1 MYKKNGYYYILMPSG
16 GVEDGW
22 QSCLRSRSVYG
33 PYEYKIVMHQGNSAV
48 NGPHQGGWVTSS
60 DGRDWFI
67 HFQDVIELGRIVH
80 LQPMCFA
87 DGWPFIGQGSKW
99 GWNNST
105 DCQWLQKDSFMKVGE
120 NYSADLKVKFS
131 GITPDTL
138 MDVEFVLVGTGF
150 KGTVTFSN
158 VVLTNLSSD
167 KQELTKQEPTVLSDL
182 NDESR

>member
-80 LQPMCFA
+80 LQLCVLQM
-87 DGWPFIGQGSKW
+87 DGRSLVRIKMGMELGNQWKAGICQKRICRHMPLPSRMILRKNIWDFNGS
-99 GWNNST
+99 GRLIQT
-105 DCQWLQKDSFMKVGE
+105 
-120 NYSADLKVKFS
+120 
-131 GITPDTL
+131 
-138 MDVEFVLVGTGF
+138 
-150 KGTVTFSN
+150 
-158 VVLTNLSSD
+158 VLTIH
-167 KQELTKQEPTVLSDL
+167 
-182 NDESR
+182 